1 MRGVILVGGEGTRLR
16 PLTYARPKQ
25 LVPVLNRP
33 LLEHLLRHLA
43 SQGVDDL
50 VIAGSASNRAV
61 EHYFGDGA
69 ALGVRL
75 RYSYETEPLGSG
87 LAVKQAA
94 AAFRETFVVCNG
106 DIITDLDLMTMVARH
121 RDTGAVLSIALAPV
135 DEPWHYG
142 VAEVDDEERILRFV
156 EKPRPEEAR
165 SNLINAG
172 TWIFEPEVLD
182 HVPEGGARDGS
193 LERVTFPALIDQGR
207 RVQGFAWG
215 GYWIDVGSPER
226 YLQANRD
233 LLDEEAAAVAET
245 DVILLA
251 EADAVIDD
259 GAEIGGPVLAG
270 RGVRVRQRARLLGP
284 TVLGE
289 GCEVEDGASVEQS
302 VLWEDVRV
310 GAGAHVHNSILGR
323 GVAIGAGAVIEGA
336 VLADGVRVDEGCILP
351 EGLRAMPGLRLP
363 ERGREPHPATAS
375 S

>member
-1 MRGVILVGGEGTRLR
+1 MRGVILAGGEGTRLR

-50 VIAGSASNRAV
+50 VVAGSASNRAV
-61 EHYFGDGA
+61 EEHFGDGS
-69 ALGVRL
+69 ALGIRL

-94 AAFRETFVVCNG
+94 ATFSDTFVVCNG
-106 DIITDLDLMTMVARH
+106 DIITDLDLVAMLERH
-121 RDTGAVLSIALAPV
+121 RQTRAVLSIALAPV
-135 DEPWHYG
+135 EEPWHYG
-142 VAEVDDEERILRFV
+142 VAEVDDDERILRFA

-182 HVPEGGARDGS
+182 HVPEDGARDGS
-193 LERVTFPALIDQGR
+193 LERVTFPALIEAGR

-233 LLDEEAAAVAET
+233 LLDEEAAAVVES

-251 EADAVIDD
+251 EADAVVDD
-259 GAEIGGPVLAG
+259 GAQVGGAVLVG
-270 RGVRVRQRARLLGP
+270 RGVRVRRGSRLLGP

-289 GCEVEDGASVEQS
+289 GCLVEEDASVEQS
-302 VLWEDVRV
+302 VLWEHVRI
-310 GAGAHVHNSILGR
+310 GAAARVLNSILGQ
-323 GVAIGAGAVIEGA
+323 GVIIGAGAVVEGA
-336 VLADGVRVDEGCILP
+336 VLADGVQVRGGCVLP
-351 EGLRAMPGLRLP
+351 VGLRANPGLVL
-363 ERGREPHPATAS
+363 PATETREAALS
-375 S
+375 